1 MDVRQIAQDY
11 LVAGQIGPDHVP
23 AIARAGIKAI
33 VCNRPD
39 FEPGAVPHE
48 VVRQAAERAGLEF
61 HYIPV
66 DHQVGITHENIAATV
81 RVITGTAKPVLAYCR
96 SGARSANLYNYAL
109 QTR

>member
-81 RVITGTAKPVLAYCR
+81 RVITGTRLLGGLMGSSPSWPEACAPTGLK
-96 SGARSANLYNYAL
+96 
-109 QTR
+109 